1 MAKTITISE
10 ALALVKDNY
19 KIAVGDATVEP
30 QGFMSN
36 LHTILDRPRGLSIW
50 TCLTMRSYPF
60 LEDPKYGNNIKINSL
75 FFSGPMRA
83 AQSVLNTVSYVPT
96 HLRKTA
102 IAICAGGDPDL
113 FVGTCTPPNKDG
125 KISLGLSNIYDREV
139 LRRAKTVIMEVNPR
153 MPFTYGDA
161 IIDESEVDYFVPVD
175 FPMVQDKTAPINEKD
190 RTIGGYISEFIKDGD
205 NLQIGIGS
213 IPNSVVQFLETKKDL
228 GIHTEL
234 LGDGVAELAKKGIIN
249 GSKKTLHPG
258 KIVTSII
265 LGTDKVYEF
274 ANNNPDVL
282 VMDCSYC
289 NAYETLAKNDNQV
302 SINTTL
308 EVDLTGQ
315 CCSESLG
322 SRQYSGTGGQMDTAI
337 GAQMSKGGR
346 AFIALYST
354 ANVRTGNGDE
364 RVEISRIVPQLKP
377 GATVSLS
384 RNDVQYLVSEYG
396 VVNLRGLGVADRAK
410 AIISIA
416 HPKFRDELTQKAKE
430 LGLIKE

>member
-1 MAKTITISE
+1 MAKTITIDQ

-36 LHTILDRPRGLSIW
+36 LHKILDKPRGLSIW
-50 TCLTMRSYPF
+50 MCLTMRSYPF
-60 LEDPKYGNNIKINSL
+60 LENPEYGNNIKINSV
-75 FFSGPMRA
+75 FFSGPTRNA
-83 AQSVLNTVSYVPT
+83 YNTLKTVSYTPT

-102 IAICAGGDPDL
+102 ITICAGGDPDL

-139 LRRAKTVIMEVNPR
+139 MRRAKTVIMEVNPN

-161 IIDESEVDYFVPVD
+161 VIDESEVDYFVPVD

-190 RTIGGYISEFIKDGD
+190 KTIGGYISKFINDGD
-205 NLQIGIGS
+205 CLQIGIGS
-213 IPNSVVQFLETKKDL
+213 IPNSVVQFLETKKNL

-234 LGDGVAELAKKGIIN
+234 LGDGIAELAKKGVVN
-249 GSKKTLHPG
+249 GSKKTLHKG
-258 KIVTSII
+258 KIVTSIV
-265 LGTDKVYEF
+265 LGTDKVYEYV
-274 ANNNPDVL
+274 NNNPDVL

-322 SRQYSGTGGQMDTAI
+322 SKQYSGTGGQMDTAI
-337 GAQMSKGGR
+337 GAQMAKGGR

-384 RNDVQYLVSEYG
+384 RNDLHYLVTEYG
-396 VVNLRGLGVADRAK
+396 VVNLRGLSVADRAK

-430 LGLIKE
+430 LGLIKD

>member
-1 MAKTITISE
+1 MAKTITVDE

-30 QGFMSN
+30 QAFLSN
-36 LHTILDRPRGLSIW
+36 LHKILDKDRGLSIW
-50 TCLTMRSYPF
+50 MCLTLRSYPF
-60 LEDPKYGNNIKINSL
+60 LEKKEYGNNIKINSV
-75 FFSGPMRA
+75 FFSGPMRNA
-83 AQSVLNTVSYVPT
+83 YNVLDTVSYAPT

-102 IAICAGGDPDL
+102 ITICAGGDPDL

-125 KISLGLSNIYDREV
+125 KISLGLSDIYDREV
-139 LRRAKTVIMEVNPR
+139 MKRAKTVIMEVNPN
-153 MPFTYGDA
+153 MPFTYGDTV
-161 IIDESEVDYFVPVD
+161 IDESDIDYFVPVD
-175 FPMVQDKTAPINEKD
+175 FPMVQDVPAPVNEKD
-190 RTIGGYISEFIKDGD
+190 KIIGGYISEFIKDGD

-213 IPNSVVQFLETKKDL
+213 IPNSVVGFLESKKDL
-228 GIHTEL
+228 GVHTEL
-234 LGDGVAELAKKGIIN
+234 LGDGVAELAMKGIVN
-249 GSKKTLHPG
+249 GSKKTLNKG
-258 KIVTSII
+258 KIVTSIVM
-265 LGTDKVYEF
+265 GTDKVYNF
-274 ANNNPDVL
+274 VNNNPDVL
-282 VMDCSYC
+282 VKDCSYC
-289 NAYETLAKNDNQV
+289 NSYEVLAQNDNQV

-322 SRQYSGTGGQMDTAI
+322 SKQYSGTGGQSDTAI

-364 RVEISRIVPQLKP
+364 RKEISRIVPQLKP

-384 RNDVQYLVSEYG
+384 RNDLQYLVTEYG
-396 VVNLRGLGVADRAK
+396 VVNLRGLSIADRAK

-416 HPKFRDELTQKAKE
+416 HPKFRDELTAKAKE
-430 LGLIKE
+430 LGLIK

>member
-190 RTIGGYISEFIKDGD
+190 RTIGSYISEFIKDGD

-289 NAYETLAKNDNQV
+289 NAYDTLAKNDNQV

-322 SRQYSGTGGQMDTAI
+322 SKQYSGTGGQMDTAI

-384 RNDVQYLVSEYG
+384 RNDLQYLVSEYG

-416 HPKFRDELTQKAKE
+416 HPKFRDELTQKAKA
-430 LGLIKE
+430 LGLIKD

>member
-1 MAKTITISE
+1 MAKTITIDE

-30 QGFMSN
+30 QGFLSN
-36 LHTILDRPRGLSIW
+36 LHKILDKDRGLSIW
-50 TCLTMRSYPF
+50 MCLTMRSYPF
-60 LEDPKYGNNIKINSL
+60 MENPEYGNNIKINSL
-75 FFSGPMRA
+75 FFGGPTRNA
-83 AQSVLNTVSYVPT
+83 YNTLKTVSYAPT

-102 IAICAGGDPDL
+102 VTICAGRDPDL
-113 FVGTCTPPNKDG
+113 FVGTCTPPNKEG
-125 KISLGLSNIYDREV
+125 KMSLGLSNIYDREV
-139 LRRAKTVIMEVNPR
+139 MKRAKTVIMEVNPN

-161 IIDESEVDYFVPVD
+161 VIDESDVDYFIPVD
-175 FPMVQDKTAPINEKD
+175 FPMVQDKSVPINEKD
-190 RTIGGYISEFIKDGD
+190 RIIGSYISEQIKDGD
-205 NLQIGIGS
+205 CLQIGIGS

-234 LGDGVAELAKKGIIN
+234 LGDGIAELAKKGVVN
-249 GSKKTLHPG
+249 GSKKTLHKG
-258 KIVTSII
+258 KIVTSIV
-265 LGTDKVYEF
+265 LGTDKVYEYV
-274 ANNNPDVL
+274 NNNPDVL

-337 GAQMSKGGR
+337 GAQMAKGGR

-384 RNDVQYLVSEYG
+384 RNDLHYLVTEYG
-396 VVNLRGLGVADRAK
+396 MVNLRGLSVADRAK

-416 HPKFRDELTQKAKE
+416 HPKFRDELTQKAIE

>member
-1 MAKTITISE
+1 MAKTITIDE
-10 ALALVKDNY
+10 ALALVKDNF

-30 QGFMSN
+30 QGFLSN
-36 LHTILDRPRGLSIW
+36 LHKILDRDRGLSIW
-50 TCLTMRSYPF
+50 MCLTMRSYPF
-60 LEDPKYGNNIKINSL
+60 LEDPAYGNNIKINSV
-75 FFSGPMRA
+75 FFSGPMRN
-83 AQSVLNTVSYVPT
+83 AQKVLKTVSYAPT

-102 IAICAGGDPDL
+102 ITICAGKDPDL
-113 FVGTCTPPNKDG
+113 FVGTCTPPDKDG
-125 KISLGLSNIYDREV
+125 KISLGLSDIYDREV
-139 LRRAKTVIMEVNPR
+139 MKRAKTVVMEVNPN
-153 MPFTYGDA
+153 MPFTMGDA
-161 IIDESEVDYFVPVD
+161 VIDVSDVDYFVPVD
-175 FPMVQDKTAPINEKD
+175 FPMVEDKTAPINEKD
-190 RTIGGYISEFIKDGD
+190 KIIGGYISEYIKDGD
-205 NLQIGIGS
+205 CLQIGIGS

-234 LGDGVAELAKKGIIN
+234 LSDGIAELAKKGVVN
-249 GSKKTLHPG
+249 GSKKTLHKG
-258 KIVTSII
+258 KIVTSIV
-265 LGTDKVYEF
+265 LGTEKVYKF
-274 ANNNPDVL
+274 VDHNPDVL

-289 NAYETLAKNDNQV
+289 NGYETLAKNDNQV

-322 SRQYSGTGGQMDTAI
+322 SKQYSGTGGQMDTAI

-384 RNDVQYLVSEYG
+384 RNDLQYLVTEYG
-396 VVNLRGLGVADRAK
+396 VVCLRGLSIADRAK

-416 HPKFRDELTQKAKE
+416 HPKYRDELTQKARE
-430 LGLIKE
+430 LGLIQD

>member
-1 MAKTITISE
+1 MAKTITVDQ
-10 ALALVKDNY
+10 ALELVKDNY

-30 QGFMSN
+30 QGFLSN
-36 LHTILDRPRGLSIW
+36 LHKILDKDRGLSIW
-50 TCLTMRSYPF
+50 MCLTMRSYPF
-60 LEDPKYGNNIKINSL
+60 LENPEYGNNIKINSV
-75 FFSGPMRA
+75 FFSGPMRNA
-83 AQSVLNTVSYVPT
+83 YNTLKTVSYAPT

-102 IAICAGGDPDL
+102 ITICSGKVPDL
-113 FVGTCTPPNKDG
+113 FVGTCTPPDKNG

-139 LRRAKTVIMEVNPR
+139 LRQAKTVIMEVNPN

-161 IIDESEVDYFVPVD
+161 VIDESEVDYFVPVD
-175 FPMVQDKTAPINEKD
+175 FPMVQDNPAPINQKD
-190 RTIGGYISEFIKDGD
+190 SIIGGYISQYINDGD
-205 NLQIGIGS
+205 CLQIGIGS
-213 IPNSVVQFLETKKDL
+213 IPNSVVQFLATKKDL

-234 LGDGVAELAKKGIIN
+234 LGDGIAELAKKGVVN
-249 GSKKTLHPG
+249 GSKKTLHKG
-258 KIVTSII
+258 KIVTSIV
-265 LGTDKVYEF
+265 LGTDKVYEYV
-274 ANNNPDVL
+274 NNNPDVL

-289 NAYETLAKNDNQV
+289 NAYETLAKNDNQI

-337 GAQMSKGGR
+337 GAQMSKGGK

-384 RNDVQYLVSEYG
+384 RNDLHYLVTEYG
-396 VVNLRGLGVADRAK
+396 VVNLRGLSVADRAK

-416 HPKFRDELTQKAKE
+416 HPKFRDELTNKAIE
-430 LGLIKE
+430 LGLIKQ

>member
-1 MAKTITISE
+1 MAKTITIDQ

-36 LHTILDRPRGLSIW
+36 LHKILDKPRGLSIW
-50 TCLTMRSYPF
+50 MCLTMRSYPF
-60 LEDPKYGNNIKINSL
+60 LENPEYGNNIKINSV
-75 FFSGPMRA
+75 FFSGPTRNA
-83 AQSVLNTVSYVPT
+83 YNTLKTVSYTPT

-102 IAICAGGDPDL
+102 ITICAGGDPDL

-139 LRRAKTVIMEVNPR
+139 MRRAKTVIMEVNPN

-161 IIDESEVDYFVPVD
+161 VIDESEIDYFVPVD

-190 RTIGGYISEFIKDGD
+190 KTIGGYISKFINDGD
-205 NLQIGIGS
+205 CLQIGIGS

-234 LGDGVAELAKKGIIN
+234 LGDGIAELAKKGVVN
-249 GSKKTLHPG
+249 GSKKTLHKG
-258 KIVTSII
+258 KIVTSIV
-265 LGTDKVYEF
+265 LGTDKVYEYV
-274 ANNNPDVL
+274 NNNPDVL

-322 SRQYSGTGGQMDTAI
+322 SKQYSGTGGQMDTAI

-384 RNDVQYLVSEYG
+384 RNDLHYLVTEYG
-396 VVNLRGLGVADRAK
+396 VVNLRGLSVADRAK

-430 LGLIKE
+430 LGLIKD

>member
-1 MAKTITISE
+1 MAKTITIDE

-19 KIAVGDATVEP
+19 KIAVGDGTVEP
-30 QGFMSN
+30 QAFLSN
-36 LHTILDRPRGLSIW
+36 LHKILDKDRGLSIW
-50 TCLTMRSYPF
+50 MCLTLRSYPF
-60 LEDPKYGNNIKINSL
+60 LENREYGNNIRINSL
-75 FFSGPMRA
+75 FFSGPMRNA
-83 AQSVLNTVSYVPT
+83 FNVLDTVSYAPT

-102 IAICAGGDPDL
+102 ITICADGDPDL

-125 KISLGLSNIYDREV
+125 KISLGLSDIYDREV
-139 LRRAKTVIMEVNPR
+139 MKRAKTVIMEVNPN

-161 IIDESEVDYFVPVD
+161 VIDEDDVDYYVNVD
-175 FPMVQDKTAPINEKD
+175 FPMLQDNPAPVNEKD
-190 RTIGGYISEFIKDGD
+190 KIIGGYISEYIKDGD

-234 LGDGVAELAKKGIIN
+234 LGDGVAELAKKGIVN

-258 KIVTSII
+258 KIVTSIVM
-265 LGTDKVYEF
+265 GTNKVYDF
-274 ANNNPDVL
+274 VNNNPNVL
-282 VMDCSYC
+282 VMNCSYC

-308 EVDLTGQ
+308 EVDLSGQ

-322 SRQYSGTGGQMDTAI
+322 TRQYSGTGGQADTAI

-364 RVEISRIVPQLKP
+364 RKEISRIVPTLKP

-384 RNDVQYLVSEYG
+384 RNDVQYLVTEYG
-396 VVNLRGLGVADRAK
+396 VVNLRGKSISERAK

-416 HPKFRDELTQKAKE
+416 HPKFREELTAKAKE
-430 LGLIKE
+430 LGLIKG

>member
-1 MAKTITISE
+1 MAKTITIDE

-19 KIAVGDATVEP
+19 KIAVGDGTVEP
-30 QGFMSN
+30 QAFLSN
-36 LHTILDRPRGLSIW
+36 LHKILDKDRGLSIW
-50 TCLTMRSYPF
+50 MCLTLRSYPF
-60 LEDPKYGNNIKINSL
+60 LEKPEYGNNIRINSL
-75 FFSGPMRA
+75 FFSGPMRNA
-83 AQSVLNTVSYVPT
+83 YNTLNTVSYAPT

-102 IAICAGGDPDL
+102 ITICANGDPDL
-113 FVGTCTPPNKDG
+113 FVGSCTLPNKDG
-125 KISLGLSNIYDREV
+125 KVSLGLSNIYDREV
-139 LRRAKTVIMEVNPR
+139 MKKAKTVIMEVNPN

-161 IIDESEVDYFVPVD
+161 IIDEEDVDYYVPVD
-175 FPMVQDKTAPINEKD
+175 FPMVQDVPPPVNEKD
-190 RTIGGYISEFIKDGD
+190 KIIGGYISEFIKDGD

-213 IPNSVVQFLETKKDL
+213 IPNSVVQFLESKKDL

-234 LGDGVAELAKKGIIN
+234 LGDGVAELAKKGIVN
-249 GSKKTLHPG
+249 GSKKTLHKG
-258 KIVTSII
+258 KIVTSIVM
-265 LGTDKVYEF
+265 GTNKVYDF
-274 ANNNPDVL
+274 VNNNPDVL

-322 SRQYSGTGGQMDTAI
+322 SKQYSGTGGQADTAI
-337 GAQMSKGGR
+337 GAQMSKGSR

-364 RVEISRIVPQLKP
+364 RKEISRIVPTLKP

-396 VVNLRGLGVADRAK
+396 VVNLRGLSISDRAK

-416 HPKFRDELTQKAKE
+416 HPKFRDELTAKAKE
-430 LGLIKE
+430 LGLIK

>member
-1 MAKTITISE
+1 MAKTITIDE

-19 KIAVGDATVEP
+19 KIAVGDGTVEP
-30 QGFMSN
+30 QAFLSN
-36 LHTILDRPRGLSIW
+36 LHKILDKDRGLSIW
-50 TCLTMRSYPF
+50 MCLTLRSYPF
-60 LEDPKYGNNIKINSL
+60 LENREYGNNIRINSL
-75 FFSGPMRA
+75 FFSGPMRNA
-83 AQSVLNTVSYVPT
+83 FNVLDTVSYAPT

-102 IAICAGGDPDL
+102 ITICADGDPDL

-125 KISLGLSNIYDREV
+125 KISLGLSDIYDREV
-139 LRRAKTVIMEVNPR
+139 MKRAKTVIMEVNPN

-161 IIDESEVDYFVPVD
+161 VIDEDDVDYYVNVD
-175 FPMVQDKTAPINEKD
+175 FPMLQDNPAPVNEKD
-190 RTIGGYISEFIKDGD
+190 KIIGGYISEYIKDGD

-234 LGDGVAELAKKGIIN
+234 LGDGVAELAKKGIVN

-258 KIVTSII
+258 KIVTSIVM
-265 LGTDKVYEF
+265 GTNKVYDF
-274 ANNNPDVL
+274 VNNNPDVL
-282 VMDCSYC
+282 VMNCSYC

-308 EVDLTGQ
+308 EVDLSGQ

-322 SRQYSGTGGQMDTAI
+322 TRQYSGTGGQADTAI

-364 RVEISRIVPQLKP
+364 RKEISRIVPTLKP

-384 RNDVQYLVSEYG
+384 RNDVQYLVTEYG
-396 VVNLRGLGVADRAK
+396 VVNLRGKSISERAK

-416 HPKFRDELTQKAKE
+416 HPKFREELTAKAKE
-430 LGLIKE
+430 LGLIKG

>member
-190 RTIGGYISEFIKDGD
+190 RTIGSYISEFIKDGD

-289 NAYETLAKNDNQV
+289 NAYDTLAKNDNQV

-322 SRQYSGTGGQMDTAI
+322 SKQYSGTGGQMDTAI

-384 RNDVQYLVSEYG
+384 RNDLQYLVSEYG

-430 LGLIKE
+430 LGLIKD

>member
-1 MAKTITISE
+1 MAKTITIDE

-36 LHTILDRPRGLSIW
+36 LHKILDKPRGLSIW
-50 TCLTMRSYPF
+50 MCLNMRSYPF
-60 LEDPKYGNNIKINSL
+60 LENPEYGNNIKINSV
-75 FFSGPMRA
+75 FFGGPIRNA
-83 AQSVLNTVSYVPT
+83 FNTLKTVSYVPT

-102 IAICAGGDPDL
+102 ITICAGGDPDI

-139 LRRAKTVIMEVNPR
+139 MRRAKTVIMEVNPN

-161 IIDESEVDYFVPVD
+161 VIDESEIDYFIPVD

-190 RTIGGYISEFIKDGD
+190 KTIGGYISEFIKDGD
-205 NLQIGIGS
+205 CLQIGIGS

-234 LGDGVAELAKKGIIN
+234 LGDGIAELAKKGVVN
-249 GSKKTLHPG
+249 GSKKTLHNG
-258 KIVTSII
+258 KIVTSIV

-274 ANNNPDVL
+274 VNNNPDVL

-384 RNDVQYLVSEYG
+384 RNDLHYLVTEYG
-396 VVNLRGLGVADRAK
+396 VVNLRGLSVADRAK

-430 LGLIKE
+430 LGLIKD

>member
-1 MAKTITISE
+1 MAKTITIDQ

-36 LHTILDRPRGLSIW
+36 LHKILDKPRGLSIW
-50 TCLTMRSYPF
+50 MCLTMRSYPF
-60 LEDPKYGNNIKINSL
+60 LENPEYGNNIKINSV
-75 FFSGPMRA
+75 FFSGPTRNA
-83 AQSVLNTVSYVPT
+83 YNTLKTVSYTPT

-102 IAICAGGDPDL
+102 ITICAGGDPDL

-139 LRRAKTVIMEVNPR
+139 MRRAKTVIMEVNPN

-161 IIDESEVDYFVPVD
+161 VIDESEVDYFVPVD

-190 RTIGGYISEFIKDGD
+190 KTIGGYISKFINDGD
-205 NLQIGIGS
+205 CLQIGIGS

-234 LGDGVAELAKKGIIN
+234 LGDGIAELAKKGVVN
-249 GSKKTLHPG
+249 GSKKTLHKG
-258 KIVTSII
+258 KIVTSIV
-265 LGTDKVYEF
+265 LGTDKVYEYV
-274 ANNNPDVL
+274 NNNPDVL

-322 SRQYSGTGGQMDTAI
+322 SKQYSGTGGQMDTAI

-384 RNDVQYLVSEYG
+384 RNDLHYLVTEYG
-396 VVNLRGLGVADRAK
+396 VVNLRGLSVADRAK

-430 LGLIKE
+430 LGLIKD

>member
-1 MAKTITISE
+1 MAKTITLDE

-19 KIAVGDATVEP
+19 KIAVGDGTVEP
-30 QGFMSN
+30 QAFLSN
-36 LHTILDRPRGLSIW
+36 LHKILDKDRGLSIW
-50 TCLTMRSYPF
+50 MCLTLRSYPF
-60 LEDPKYGNNIKINSL
+60 LEQPEYGNNIRINSL
-75 FFSGPMRA
+75 FFSGPMRNA
-83 AQSVLNTVSYVPT
+83 YNTLKTVSYAPT

-102 IAICAGGDPDL
+102 ITICANGDPDL
-113 FVGTCTPPNKDG
+113 FVGSCTPPNKDG
-125 KISLGLSNIYDREV
+125 KVSLGLSDIYDREV
-139 LRRAKTVIMEVNPR
+139 MKRAKTVIMEVNPN

-161 IIDESEVDYFVPVD
+161 IIDEADVDYYVPVD
-175 FPMVQDKTAPINEKD
+175 FPMVQDVPAPVNEKD
-190 RTIGGYISEFIKDGD
+190 KIIGGYISEFIHDGD

-213 IPNSVVQFLETKKDL
+213 IPNSVVQFLESKKDL
-228 GIHTEL
+228 GVHTEL
-234 LGDGVAELAKKGIIN
+234 LGDGVATLAKKGIVN
-249 GSKKTLHPG
+249 GSKKTLHKG
-258 KIVTSII
+258 KIVTSIVM
-265 LGTDKVYEF
+265 GTNVVYDF
-274 ANNNPDVL
+274 VNNNPDVL

-289 NAYETLAKNDNQV
+289 NAYDTLAQNDNQV

-322 SRQYSGTGGQMDTAI
+322 TKQYSGTGGQADTAI

-364 RVEISRIVPQLKP
+364 RKEISRIVPTLKP

-384 RNDVQYLVSEYG
+384 RNDVQYLVTEYG
-396 VVNLRGLGVADRAK
+396 VVNLRGLSIADRAK

-416 HPKFRDELTQKAKE
+416 HPKFREELTAKAKE
-430 LGLIKE
+430 LGYIK

>member
-1 MAKTITISE
+1 MAKTITIDE

-30 QGFMSN
+30 QGFLSN
-36 LHTILDRPRGLSIW
+36 LHKILDRDRGLSIW
-50 TCLTMRSYPF
+50 MCLTMRSYPF
-60 LEDPKYGNNIKINSL
+60 LEDPAYGNHIKINSV
-75 FFSGPMRA
+75 FFSGPMRN
-83 AQSVLNTVSYVPT
+83 AQKVLKTVSYAPT

-102 IAICAGGDPDL
+102 VTICAGGDPDI
-113 FVGTCTPPNKDG
+113 FVGTCTPPDKDG
-125 KISLGLSNIYDREV
+125 RISLGLSDIYDREV
-139 LRRAKTVIMEVNPR
+139 MRRAKTVVMEVNPN
-153 MPFTYGDA
+153 MPFTCGDA
-161 IIDESEVDYFVPVD
+161 VIDESEVDYFVPVD

-190 RTIGGYISEFIKDGD
+190 KIIGGYISEYIQDGD
-205 NLQIGIGS
+205 CLQIGIGS
-213 IPNSVVQFLETKKDL
+213 IPNSVVQFLETKKDI

-234 LGDGVAELAKKGIIN
+234 LGDGIAELAKKGVVN
-249 GSKKTLHPG
+249 GSKKTLHKG
-258 KIVTSII
+258 KIVTSIV
-265 LGTDKVYEF
+265 LGTEKVYQF
-274 ANNNPDVL
+274 VDHNPDVL

-322 SRQYSGTGGQMDTAI
+322 SKQYSGTGGQMDTAI
-337 GAQMSKGGR
+337 GAQMAKGGR

-384 RNDVQYLVSEYG
+384 RNDLHYLVTEYG
-396 VVNLRGLGVADRAK
+396 VVCLRGLSIADRAK

-416 HPKFRDELTQKAKE
+416 HPKYRDELTQKARE
-430 LGLIKE
+430 LGLIQD

>member
-1 MAKTITISE
+1 MAKTITIDE

-19 KIAVGDATVEP
+19 KIAVGDGTVEP
-30 QGFMSN
+30 QAFLSN
-36 LHTILDRPRGLSIW
+36 LHKILDKDRGLSIW
-50 TCLTMRSYPF
+50 MCLTLRSYPF
-60 LEDPKYGNNIKINSL
+60 LENREYGNNIRINSL
-75 FFSGPMRA
+75 FFSGPMRNA
-83 AQSVLNTVSYVPT
+83 FNVLDTVSYAPT

-102 IAICAGGDPDL
+102 ITICADGDPDL
-113 FVGTCTPPNKDG
+113 FVGTCTLPNKDG
-125 KISLGLSNIYDREV
+125 KISLGLSDIYDREV
-139 LRRAKTVIMEVNPR
+139 MKRAKTVIMEVNPN

-161 IIDESEVDYFVPVD
+161 VIDEDDVDYYVNVD
-175 FPMVQDKTAPINEKD
+175 FPMLQDNPAPVNEKD
-190 RTIGGYISEFIKDGD
+190 KIIGGYISEYIKDGD

-234 LGDGVAELAKKGIIN
+234 LGDGVAELAKKGIVN

-258 KIVTSII
+258 KIVTSIVM
-265 LGTDKVYEF
+265 GTNKVYDF
-274 ANNNPDVL
+274 VNNNPDVL
-282 VMDCSYC
+282 VMNCSYC

-308 EVDLTGQ
+308 EVDLSGQ

-322 SRQYSGTGGQMDTAI
+322 TRQYSGTGGQADTAI

-364 RVEISRIVPQLKP
+364 RKEISRIVPTLKP

-384 RNDVQYLVSEYG
+384 RNDVQYLVTEYG
-396 VVNLRGLGVADRAK
+396 VVNLRGKSISERAK

-416 HPKFRDELTQKAKE
+416 HPKFREELTAKAKE
-430 LGLIKE
+430 LGLIKG

>member
-1 MAKTITISE
+1 MAKTITIDE
-10 ALALVKDNY
+10 ALALVKDND

-30 QGFMSN
+30 QAFMGN
-36 LHTILDRPRGLSIW
+36 LHKILETNRGLSIW
-50 TCLTMRSYPF
+50 TCLTLRSYPF
-60 LEDPKYGNNIKINSL
+60 LEDKKYGNNIKINSL
-75 FFSGPMRA
+75 FFSGPMRKA
-83 AQSVLNTVSYVPT
+83 YELLDTVSFAPT

-102 IAICAGGDPDL
+102 ITICAGGDPDI

-125 KISLGLSNIYDREV
+125 KVSLGLSNIYDREV
-139 LRRAKTVIMEVNPR
+139 MKRAKTVIMEVNPN

-161 IIDESEVDYFVPVD
+161 VVDETDIDYFVPVD
-175 FPMVQDKTAPINEKD
+175 FPMLQDKPAPINEKD
-190 RTIGGYISEFIKDGD
+190 RTIGGYISQFIKDGD
-205 NLQIGIGS
+205 NLQIGIGA

-234 LGDGVAELAKKGIIN
+234 LGDGIAELAMKGVVN

-258 KIVTSII
+258 KIVTSIVM
-265 LGTDKVYEF
+265 GTDKVYNYV
-274 ANNNPDVL
+274 NNNPDVL

-315 CCSESLG
+315 CCSESIG
-322 SRQYSGTGGQMDTAI
+322 QKQYSGTGGQADTAI
-337 GAQMSKGGR
+337 GAQMAKGGR

-364 RVEISRIVPQLKP
+364 RKEISRIVPQLKP
-377 GATVSLS
+377 GATVSLM
-384 RNDVQYLVSEYG
+384 RNDLHYLVTEYG
-396 VVNLRGLGVADRAK
+396 VVNLRGLSVADRAK

-416 HPKFRDELTQKAKE
+416 HPSFRDELTQKAKE
-430 LGLIKE
+430 LGLIKG

>member
-1 MAKTITISE
+1 MAKTITIDE

-36 LHTILDRPRGLSIW
+36 LHKILDKPRGLSIW
-50 TCLTMRSYPF
+50 MCLTMRSYPF
-60 LEDPKYGNNIKINSL
+60 LENPEYGNNIKINSV
-75 FFSGPMRA
+75 FFSGPTRNA
-83 AQSVLNTVSYVPT
+83 YNTLKTVSYTPT

-102 IAICAGGDPDL
+102 ITICAGGDPDL
-113 FVGTCTPPNKDG
+113 FVGTCTPPNKEG

-139 LRRAKTVIMEVNPR
+139 MRRAKTVIMEVNPN

-161 IIDESEVDYFVPVD
+161 VIDESEIDYFVPVD

-190 RTIGGYISEFIKDGD
+190 KTIGGYISKFINDGD
-205 NLQIGIGS
+205 CLQIGIGS

-234 LGDGVAELAKKGIIN
+234 LGDGIAELAKKGVVN
-249 GSKKTLHPG
+249 GSKKTLHKG
-258 KIVTSII
+258 KIVTSIV

-274 ANNNPDVL
+274 VNNNPDVL

-322 SRQYSGTGGQMDTAI
+322 SKQYSGTGGQMDTAI

-384 RNDVQYLVSEYG
+384 RNDLHYLVTEYG
-396 VVNLRGLGVADRAK
+396 VVNLRGLSVADRAK

-430 LGLIKE
+430 LGLIKD

>member
-1 MAKTITISE
+1 MAKTITIQE

-30 QGFMSN
+30 QGFLSN
-36 LHTILDRPRGLSIW
+36 LHTILDKDRGLSIW
-50 TCLTMRSYPF
+50 MCLTMRSYPF
-60 LEDPKYGNNIKINSL
+60 LEDPAYGNNIRINSV
-75 FFSGPMRA
+75 FFSGPTRNA
-83 AQSVLNTVSYVPT
+83 YNVLKTVSYAPT

-102 IAICAGGDPDL
+102 ITICAQGDPDI
-113 FVGTCTPPNKDG
+113 FVGTCTPPNKEG
-125 KISLGLSNIYDREV
+125 KISLGLSDIYDREV
-139 LRRAKTVIMEVNPR
+139 MKRAKIVVMEVNPN
-153 MPFTYGDA
+153 MPFTYGDTV
-161 IIDESEVDYFVPVD
+161 IDEKDVDYFVPVD
-175 FPMVQDKTAPINEKD
+175 FPMVMDKTAPINEKD
-190 RTIGGYISEFIKDGD
+190 KTIGGYISEFIKDGD

-234 LGDGVAELAKKGIIN
+234 LGDGVAELAMKGVVN
-249 GSKKTLHPG
+249 GSKKTLHKG
-258 KIVTSII
+258 KIVTSIV
-265 LGTDKVYEF
+265 LGTQKVYDF
-274 ANNNPDVL
+274 VNNNPDVL

-308 EVDLTGQ
+308 EVDLLGQ

-322 SRQYSGTGGQMDTAI
+322 SKQYSGTGGQMDTAI
-337 GAQMSKGGR
+337 GAQMAKGGR
-346 AFIALYST
+346 SFIALYST

-384 RNDVQYLVSEYG
+384 RNDLHYLVTEYG
-396 VVNLRGLGVADRAK
+396 VVNLRGLSIADRAK

-430 LGLIKE
+430 LGYIKD

>member
-1 MAKTITISE
+1 MAKTITVDQ

-19 KIAVGDATVEP
+19 KIAVGDALVEP
-30 QGFMSN
+30 QGFLSN
-36 LHTILDRPRGLSIW
+36 LHKILDKDRGLSIW
-50 TCLTMRSYPF
+50 MCLTMRSYPF
-60 LEDPKYGNNIKINSL
+60 LENPEYGNNIRINSL
-75 FFSGPMRA
+75 FFSGPTRNA
-83 AQSVLNTVSYVPT
+83 NSVLKTVSYAPT

-102 IAICAGGDPDL
+102 ITICATGDPDL
-113 FVGTCTPPNKDG
+113 FVGSCTPPNKEG

-139 LRRAKTVIMEVNPR
+139 LRRAKTVILEMNPN
-153 MPFTYGDA
+153 MPFTYGDSV
-161 IIDESEVDYFVPVD
+161 IDESEVDYFVPVD
-175 FPMVQDKTAPINEKD
+175 FPMVQDVPAPVNEKD
-190 RTIGGYISEFIKDGD
+190 NIIAGYISEYIKDGD
-205 NLQIGIGS
+205 CLQIGIGS

-234 LGDGVAELAKKGIIN
+234 LGDGIAELAKKGVIN
-249 GSKKTLHPG
+249 GSKKTLHKG
-258 KIVTSII
+258 KIVTSIV

-274 ANNNPDVL
+274 VNNNPDVL

-289 NAYETLAKNDNQV
+289 NAYETVAKNDNQV

-337 GAQMSKGGR
+337 GAQMAKGGR

-354 ANVRTGNGDE
+354 ANVRTGNGNE

-384 RNDVQYLVSEYG
+384 RNDLHYLVTEYG
-396 VVNLRGLGVADRAK
+396 VVNLRGLSVAERAR

-416 HPKFRDELTQKAKE
+416 HPKFRDELTQKAME
-430 LGLIKE
+430 LGLIK

>member
-1 MAKTITISE
+1 MAKTITIDQ
-10 ALALVKDNY
+10 ALALVKENY
-19 KIAVGDATVEP
+19 KIAVGDGTVEP
-30 QGFMSN
+30 QAFLSN
-36 LHTILDRPRGLSIW
+36 LHKILDKDRGLSIW
-50 TCLTMRSYPF
+50 MCLTLRSYPF
-60 LEDPKYGNNIKINSL
+60 LENKEYGNNIKINSL
-75 FFSGPMRA
+75 FFSGPMRNA
-83 AQSVLNTVSYVPT
+83 FNVLDTVSYAPT

-102 IAICAGGDPDL
+102 ITICAGGDPDL

-139 LRRAKTVIMEVNPR
+139 MKRAKTVIMEVNPN

-161 IIDESEVDYFVPVD
+161 VIDEADVDYYVPVD
-175 FPMVQDKTAPINEKD
+175 FPMLQDVPAPVNEKD
-190 RTIGGYISEFIKDGD
+190 KTIGGYISEFIKDGD

-213 IPNSVVQFLETKKDL
+213 IPNSVVQFLESKKDL

-234 LGDGVAELAKKGIIN
+234 LGDGVAELAKKGIVN
-249 GSKKTLHPG
+249 GSKKTLHKG
-258 KIVTSII
+258 KIVTSIVM
-265 LGTDKVYEF
+265 GTNKVYDF
-274 ANNNPDVL
+274 VNNNPDVL
-282 VMDCSYC
+282 VMNCSYC

-308 EVDLTGQ
+308 EVDLFGQ
-315 CCSESLG
+315 CCSESLATK
-322 SRQYSGTGGQMDTAI
+322 QYSGTGGQADTAI

-364 RVEISRIVPQLKP
+364 RKEISRIVPTLKP

-384 RNDVQYLVSEYG
+384 RNDVQYLVTEYG
-396 VVNLRGLGVADRAK
+396 VVNLRGLSIADRAK

-416 HPKFRDELTQKAKE
+416 HPKFREELTQKAKE
-430 LGLIKE
+430 LGLIK

>member
-1 MAKTITISE
+1 MAKTITVEE

-30 QGFMSN
+30 QGFLSK
-36 LHTILDRPRGLSIW
+36 LHTILDKDRGLSIW
-50 TCLTMRSYPF
+50 MCLTMRSYPF
-60 LEDPKYGNNIKINSL
+60 LEKPEYGNNIKINSL
-75 FFSGPMRA
+75 FFSGPTRA
-83 AQSVLNTVSYVPT
+83 AQSVLKTVSYVPT

-102 IAICAGGDPDL
+102 IAICASGDPDI

-125 KISLGLSNIYDREV
+125 KVSLGLSNIYDREV
-139 LRRAKTVIMEVNPR
+139 LRKAKIVVMEVNPN
-153 MPFTYGDA
+153 MPFTCGDA
-161 IIDESEVDYFVPVD
+161 IIDASEIDYFVPVD
-175 FPMVQDKTAPINEKD
+175 FPMVQDKPAVTNEKD
-190 RTIGGYISEFIKDGD
+190 KTIGAYISEYIKDGD
-205 NLQIGIGS
+205 CLQIGIGS
-213 IPNSVVQFLETKKDL
+213 IPNAVVQFLETKKDL

-234 LGDGVAELAKKGIIN
+234 LADGIAELAKKGVVN

-258 KIVTSII
+258 KIVTSIV

-274 ANNNPDVL
+274 VNNNPNVL

-322 SRQYSGTGGQMDTAI
+322 SKQYSGTGGQMDTAI

-384 RNDVQYLVSEYG
+384 RNDLHYLVTEYG
-396 VVNLRGLGVADRAK
+396 CVCLRGLGVADRAK

-416 HPKFRDELTQKAKE
+416 HPKFRDELTEKARA
-430 LGLIKE
+430 LGLIQD

>member
-1 MAKTITISE
+1 MAKTITVQE

-36 LHTILDRPRGLSIW
+36 LHTILDKPRGLSIW

-139 LRRAKTVIMEVNPR
+139 LKRAKTVIMEVNPN

-175 FPMVQDKTAPINEKD
+175 FPMVQDKTAPVNEKD
-190 RTIGGYISEFIKDGD
+190 KIIGGYISEYIKDGD
-205 NLQIGIGS
+205 TLQIGIGS
-213 IPNSVVQFLETKKDL
+213 IPNAVVQFLETKKDL

-234 LGDGVAELAKKGIIN
+234 LADGISELAKKGIIN
-249 GSKKTLHPG
+249 GKKKTLHKG
-258 KIVTSII
+258 KIVTSIV

-274 ANNNPDVL
+274 VNNNPDVL

-322 SRQYSGTGGQMDTAI
+322 SKQYSGTGGQMDTAI

-384 RNDVQYLVSEYG
+384 RNDLQYLVTEYG
-396 VVNLRGLGVADRAK
+396 CVYLRGLSVADRAK

-416 HPKFRDELTQKAKE
+416 HPKFRDELTQKAIE